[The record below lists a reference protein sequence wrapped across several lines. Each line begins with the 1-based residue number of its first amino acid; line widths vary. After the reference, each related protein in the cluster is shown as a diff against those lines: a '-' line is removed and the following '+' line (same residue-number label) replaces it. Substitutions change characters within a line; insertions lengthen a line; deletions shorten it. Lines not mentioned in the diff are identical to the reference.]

1 MKDKVSLGG
10 IFNKVQPVRGF
21 EDIAMQIQE
30 AIYSGQLKSGD
41 RLPSERDLAEMFQV
55 SRSSVREAIRVL
67 ETEKMVEVRRGVKG
81 GIIIVE
87 PKPEQVGRSIE
98 ALIRFRGATA
108 EELGEFRTDFESQTA
123 YLAAKRATQ
132 GQLDRLQEITN
143 LFRDES
149 STFDTPWSTLVEYDL
164 MFHEEV
170 ANASHNKI
178 RVAIMMATHGILQK
192 SSLSIEKV
200 DTKEWRK
207 QQAIDLQNIT
217 DAITEGDQEKAR
229 KAMEDHVSR
238 NVDKYIDQ

>member
-1 MKDKVSLGG
+1 MEGKANLGG

-55 SRSSVREAIRVL
+55 SRSTVREAIRVL
-67 ETEKMVEVRRGVKG
+67 EAEKVVEVRRGVKG

-108 EELGEFRTDFESQTA
+108 EELGEFRTDFEGQTA
-123 YLAAKRATQ
+123 ALAAKRATPE
-132 GQLDRLQEITN
+132 QLIRLQEITD

-149 STFDTPWSTLVEYDL
+149 TTFETPWAKLVEYDL

-200 DTKEWRK
+200 DTTEWRK
-207 QQAIDLQNIT
+207 QQAVDLQSIT
-217 DAITEGDQEKAR
+217 DAITSRDQKKAQQM
-229 KAMEDHVSR
+229 MEDHVSR
-238 NVDKYIDQ
+238 NVNKYTDS